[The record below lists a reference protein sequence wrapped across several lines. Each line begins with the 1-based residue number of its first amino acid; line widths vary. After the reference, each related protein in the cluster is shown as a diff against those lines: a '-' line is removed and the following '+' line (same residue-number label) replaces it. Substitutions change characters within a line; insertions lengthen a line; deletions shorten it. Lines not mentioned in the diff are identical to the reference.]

1 MIPKVDGTAIWLL
14 PDISL
19 SKSLSRII
27 NTLAVR
33 YKSPEFL
40 PHITLCSLPE
50 NTSTDPVQ
58 LARNLADRRESFKI
72 DTGNVVCRSDYYRK
86 LVIELLPNPSF
97 YEFCNLADHLAT
109 KPISK
114 TQDPHLSLLYSNVSC
129 TNLSNEIPDLRDQ
142 IPAYIP
148 IHGISVVQLNGG
160 PDSWN
165 IISTYT
171 LSNKPEE

>member
-14 PDISL
+14 PEISL
-19 SKSLSRII
+19 CKSLSRII

-33 YKSPEFL
+33 YKSPEFK

-50 NTSTDPVQ
+50 NAGTDPVQ
-58 LARNLADRRESFKI
+58 LARNLADQRESFEI
-72 DTGNVVCRSDYYRK
+72 ETGNVVCRSDYYRK
-86 LVIELLPNPSF
+86 LVIELVPNPSF
-97 YEFCNLADHLAT
+97 YEYCNQADHLAP

-114 TQDPHLSLLYSNVSC
+114 THDPHLSLLYSNVSC
-129 TNLSNEIPDLRDQ
+129 TNLSNEISELKHQ
-142 IPAYIP
+142 IPAFIP

-160 PDSWN
+160 PDSWK